1 MLKKIIFLFSLTALM
16 LLTGCAST
24 GLVHDKIYL
33 RAVSINRDTETEL
46 TLSFFNDDEKTIT
59 ASGSDIKAALK
70 NAEIKSGKPIVT
82 GYTELIILE
91 KCDYGKTLEFLL
103 NDLKVSPSCIISYST
118 NGSKTL
124 KDSSAEKLKGSIKR
138 ANEQGK
144 VHECSIITVMGDL
157 FSDKGRA
164 EIAEISDKGY
174 VGNHLIYAHKN

>member
-1 MLKKIIFLFSLTALM
+1 MLKKTIFLFSLTALI

-24 GLVHDKIYL
+24 GLVHDKLYL
-33 RAVSINRDTETEL
+33 RAFSINKDTETEL

-59 ASGSDIKAALK
+59 ASGNDIESALK
-70 NAEIKSGKPIVT
+70 NAEIKCGKPIVT
-82 GYTELIILE
+82 GYTELVILE

-118 NGSKTL
+118 NGRKTL
-124 KDSSAEKLKGSIKR
+124 KESSAEKLNGSIKR

-157 FSDKGRA
+157 FSDKGKA
-164 EIAEISDKGY
+164 EIAEISDKGFI
-174 VGNHLIYAHKN
+174 GNHFIYVHET